1 MQKLFDKIL
10 SEKIKTGFNNHREPY
25 NPADWENLKTQL
37 TGKKR
42 GLVIWLNIAKAAS
55 VILFV
60 GISTF
65 YVNRNDENLQSL
77 YKVTNNQ
84 INVKSNKS
92 QEKEEVYIAQ
102 EINEVREI
110 LEANKE
116 IVTDSLHNDI
126 TNNIA
131 NEINE
136 TESVKNMFNINQT
149 DSIKSKEI
157 IAFADSSRND
167 SSKQIVQVQLVE
179 KIFEID
185 QKKRNS
191 KFDFAVAIA
200 SMYSYSTQGAEG
212 NINMGGG
219 FTTSYNI
226 SEKFS
231 ISSGLM
237 IAQQSL
243 SYRGN
248 NEGTNM
254 VYSNTLMDSK
264 TTMVNN
270 PASAESRIEF
280 VGIDIPLNIKYK
292 LKRLIVTTGISSLVF
307 VSEKRTYSANA
318 TVYNTSF
325 NSATNNYETV
335 KTIENFQIE
344 DKSPSFNR
352 FDFASLFNM
361 AVAYEFPLK
370 KGSMML
376 EPFIKYPIGEIS
388 SENLKIGSA
397 GLSLHYYF

>member
-10 SEKIKTGFNNHREPY
+10 SEKIKTGFNNHQEPY
-25 NPADWENLKTQL
+25 NPADWENLKAQL

-55 VILFV
+55 VVLFV
-60 GISTF
+60 GISTL

-77 YKVTNNQ
+77 YKVSNNQ
-84 INVKSNKS
+84 INVKSNKN

-102 EINEVREI
+102 EMDGVSKIYKTRKKVV
-110 LEANKE
+110 A
-116 IVTDSLHNDI
+116 DSLQNDI
-126 TNNIA
+126 ENNIA
-131 NEINE
+131 HEINE
-136 TESVKNMFNINQT
+136 TESIKSIFVIIQT
-149 DSIKSKEI
+149 DSIKPEEFV
-157 IAFADSSRND
+157 ALADSNSHD
-167 SSKQIVQVQLVE
+167 SSKQIVQVQLAE
-179 KIFEID
+179 KDFEID

-191 KFDFAVAIA
+191 KFDFAVAIV

-243 SYRGN
+243 SYSGRY
-248 NEGTNM
+248 EGTDM

-318 TVYNTSF
+318 TVFNTSF

-335 KTIENFQIE
+335 KTTENFQIE

-352 FDFASLFNM
+352 FDFASLFNV
-361 AVAYEFPLK
+361 AVGYEFLLK
-370 KGSMML
+370 KGSMMF

-388 SENLKIGSA
+388 SESLKIGSA